1 MSSRFAFVVRHRIF
15 FIATVFA
22 LVAFCAAQST
32 ASAQST
38 PTPTPSPP
46 AREALSD
53 AWWTGPL
60 LAPSAATLPHG
71 HVLIEPYVYDVMQY
85 GSYGSNGR
93 LTQAPHANGFGSLT
107 YIIYGLADRLSVG
120 MIPVFAFNT
129 ASNAPSSSGVRFG
142 DLALQAQYRIA
153 QYRAGSWIPTT
164 SINVQET
171 FPTGKYDQL
180 GDRPA
185 NGTGSGTYTT
195 TLSLYTQ
202 TYFWLRGRILRMRVN
217 ASQSYSSS
225 TNVNG
230 VSVYGTGAGFHG
242 SAKPGNSFTL
252 DLAQEYSITR
262 NWVFALDEVYHHSG
276 NTQVVDAN
284 GSVTNSG
291 DSTAFQLAPA
301 MEYNWTSNVGVIV
314 GLRLIPAG
322 RNTSASV
329 TPAIAINIVH

>member
-1 MSSRFAFVVRHRIF
+1 
-15 FIATVFA
+15 
-22 LVAFCAAQST
+22 
-32 ASAQST
+32 
-38 PTPTPSPP
+38 
-46 AREALSD
+46 
-53 AWWTGPL
+53 
-60 LAPSAATLPHG
+60 
-71 HVLIEPYVYDVMQY
+71 
-85 GSYGSNGR
+85 
-93 LTQAPHANGFGSLT
+93 
-107 YIIYGLADRLSVG
+107 
-120 MIPVFAFNT
+120 
-129 ASNAPSSSGVRFG
+129 
-142 DLALQAQYRIA
+142 
-153 QYRAGSWIPTT
+153 
-164 SINVQET
+164 
-171 FPTGKYDQL
+171 
-180 GDRPA
+180 
-185 NGTGSGTYTT
+185 
-195 TLSLYTQ
+195 LSLYTQ